1 MSTTLLKERIGEA
14 SPRSKARIAGA
25 FYLVSI
31 LMGGVVLFVHGRLGL
46 VVDLIATA
54 CYIGVTVLF
63 YDLSR

>member
-31 LMGGVVLFVHGRLGL
+31 LMGGVVFFVHGRLGL

>member
-31 LMGGVVLFVHGRLGL
+31 LMGGVVCFVHGRLGL

>member
-54 CYIGVTVLF
+54 CYVGVTVLF